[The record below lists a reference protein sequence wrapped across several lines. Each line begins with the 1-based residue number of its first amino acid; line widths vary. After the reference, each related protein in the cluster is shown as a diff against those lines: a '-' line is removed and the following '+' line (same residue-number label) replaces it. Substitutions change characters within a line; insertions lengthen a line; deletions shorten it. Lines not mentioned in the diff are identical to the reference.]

1 MQVECIDQQ
10 TFRLTNQGEVPGT
23 LLYHGL
29 FSYKAEIVVT
39 DIGFYDI
46 RPRGFFGT
54 SILVT
59 HEGVEVA
66 ELRMNLKGHIVIN
79 YPAGQE
85 FIFKNTGIF
94 HNKFIIENK
103 EAQKLIQ
110 YEPVLNPEKLN
121 YNFTITHALKS
132 EDPLFILLG
141 VYASNYYMAA
151 MAGLV

>member
-10 TFRLTNQGEVPGT
+10 TFRLTDHEQVPGT
-23 LLYHGL
+23 LIYHSL
-29 FSYKAEIVVT
+29 FSYKAEIVLT
-39 DIGFYDI
+39 DTGFYDV

-59 HEGVEVA
+59 NKDVEVA
-66 ELRMNLKGHIVIN
+66 ELRMNLKGHIVIS

-94 HNKFIIENK
+94 HNKFILENK
-103 EAQKLIQ
+103 EAQKLIS
-110 YEPVLNPEKLN
+110 YEPVLNLNKLN
-121 YNFTITHALKS
+121 YNFNITHGPGS
-132 EDPLFILLG
+132 EDLLLILLG